1 MSDSTASHDAHQT
14 NYVRIYVILLALFVV
29 SVLGPTLGIE
39 LVTLL
44 TAFGLA
50 VVKATMV
57 AGYFMHLN
65 VERRYIWY
73 LLLGML
79 VFMLVLF
86 AGVAPDV
93 MKTSGQNWRDV
104 SGFVAPTPPAHH

>member
-1 MSDSTASHDAHQT
+1 MNDSTTAHQT
-14 NYVRIYVILLALFVV
+14 NYVKIYLILLALFVV
-29 SVLGPTLGIE
+29 SVLGPTVGIVA
-39 LVTLL
+39 VTVI

-65 VERRYIWY
+65 VEKRYIWY
-73 LLLGML
+73 VLLLMV

-93 MKTSGQNWRDV
+93 MEQSGQNWRHA
-104 SGFVAPTPPAHH
+104 SGFVPPTPPLHH

>member
-1 MSDSTASHDAHQT
+1 MSESTAAPHT
-14 NYVRIYVILLALFVV
+14 NYVKIYVILLVLFAI

-39 LVTLL
+39 AVTLI

-50 VVKATMV
+50 VVKATLV

-86 AGVAPDV
+86 AGVSPDV
-93 MKTSGQNWRDV
+93 LKSSGQNWRDV
-104 SGFVAPTPPAHH
+104 SGFVPPTPPAHH

>member
-1 MSDSTASHDAHQT
+1 MSESAAAHGT
-14 NYVRIYVILLALFVV
+14 NYVKIYVILLILFAV
-29 SVLGPTLGIE
+29 SVLGPTLGIAA
-39 LVTLL
+39 VTVL

-65 VERRYIWY
+65 VEKRYIWY
-73 LLLGML
+73 TLLLML

-86 AGVAPDV
+86 AGVSPDV
-93 MKTSGQNWRDV
+93 LKSSGQNWRDA
-104 SGFVAPTPPAHH
+104 SGFVPPTPPAHHGG

>member
-1 MSDSTASHDAHQT
+1 MSESTASHDSHQT
-14 NYVRIYVILLALFVV
+14 NYVKIYCILLVLFVI

-39 LVTLL
+39 AVTLI

-65 VERRYIWY
+65 VEKRYVWY
-73 LLLGML
+73 MLLLML
-79 VFMLVLF
+79 VFLLVLF

-93 MKTSGQNWRDV
+93 MKSSGTNWRDA
-104 SGFVAPTPPAHH
+104 SGFVPPTPPAPQ

>member
-1 MSDSTASHDAHQT
+1 MSESTASHENHGT
-14 NYVRIYVILLALFVV
+14 NYVRIYVILLVLFAV
-29 SVLGPTLGIE
+29 SVAGPTLGIE
-39 LVTLL
+39 AVTLI

-65 VERRYIWY
+65 VEKRYVWY
-73 LLLGML
+73 ILLGML
-79 VFMLVLF
+79 AFMLVLF

-93 MKTSGQNWRDV
+93 MKSSGQNWRDA
-104 SGFVAPTPPAHH
+104 SGFVPPTPPAHH

>member
-1 MSDSTASHDAHQT
+1 MSESTASHDSHQT
-14 NYVRIYVILLALFVV
+14 NYVRIYLILLALFVV

-39 LVTLL
+39 VVTVV

-50 VVKATMV
+50 AVKATMV

-73 LLLGML
+73 ILLLML
-79 VFMLVLF
+79 AFMLVLF

-93 MKTSGQNWRDV
+93 MEHSGTNWRDA
-104 SGFVAPTPPAHH
+104 SGFVPPTPPAHH

>member
-1 MSDSTASHDAHQT
+1 MSESTASHAKHET
-14 NYVRIYVILLALFVV
+14 NYVKIYGILLVLFVI

-39 LVTLL
+39 AVTLI

-50 VVKATMV
+50 IVKATMV

-65 VERRYIWY
+65 VEKRYVWY
-73 LLLGML
+73 ILLGML
-79 VFMLVLF
+79 VFMIVLF

-93 MKTSGQNWRDV
+93 MKSSGQNWRDA
-104 SGFVAPTPPAHH
+104 SGFVPPTPPVHH

>member
-1 MSDSTASHDAHQT
+1 MSESTAAHHT
-14 NYVRIYVILLALFVV
+14 NYVKVYLVLVALFVV

-39 LVTLL
+39 LVTLI

-73 LLLGML
+73 LLLLML

-86 AGVAPDV
+86 AGVSPDV
-93 MKTSGQNWRDV
+93 LKSSGQNWRDA
-104 SGFVAPTPPAHH
+104 SGFVPPTPPVRH